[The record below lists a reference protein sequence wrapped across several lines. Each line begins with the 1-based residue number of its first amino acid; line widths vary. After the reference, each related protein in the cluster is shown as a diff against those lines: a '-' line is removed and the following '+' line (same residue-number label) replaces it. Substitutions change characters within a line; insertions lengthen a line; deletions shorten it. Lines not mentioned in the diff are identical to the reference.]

1 MIFNRRKANMLLTE
15 IRIELLDCGERN
27 DVNGGSFSAECN
39 FIAPVPDK
47 FALESIG
54 QLAYKT
60 NSFINQPV
68 VHLEHKRLD

>member
-1 MIFNRRKANMLLTE
+1 M
-15 IRIELLDCGERN
+15 ELLDNKILN

-39 FIAPVPDK
+39 KIAPVPDK

-60 NSFINQPV
+60 NSFIN
-68 VHLEHKRLD
+68 H

>member
-1 MIFNRRKANMLLTE
+1 MGAPICYDASSRTYCYSTDYLLYVDVKM
-15 IRIELLDCGERN
+15 ELLDNKILN

-39 FIAPVPDK
+39 KIAPVPDK

-60 NSFINQPV
+60 NSFIN
-68 VHLEHKRLD
+68 H